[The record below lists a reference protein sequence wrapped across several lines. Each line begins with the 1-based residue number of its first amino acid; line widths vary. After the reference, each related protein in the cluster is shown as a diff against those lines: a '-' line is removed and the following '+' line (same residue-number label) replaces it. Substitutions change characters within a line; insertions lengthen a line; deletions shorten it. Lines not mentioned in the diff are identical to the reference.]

1 MTNFNSLEQTKAQ
14 TALMGVLVFFIIIIL
29 TAWNSPCFKGEER
42 WETSHNVTT
51 VDINELTGCS

>member
-29 TAWNSPCFKGEER
+29 TA
-42 WETSHNVTT
+42 
-51 VDINELTGCS
+51 